1 MNKAPDLSEHAAFI
15 SLAPPDVAGWAAAFE
30 RRDIPVLATTI
41 QALNG
46 LRANEDAVDA
56 HSLAD
61 TLAADPLMT
70 LKLLRHVAALRRD
83 RERSDPETATEAL
96 VMLGITPFFRDFAQL
111 NAVEQRLAGQGAAQ
125 AGLNRVL
132 RRAHRAAR
140 FALGFAVHRQD
151 PDAALIHEAA
161 LLHGFA
167 EMLLWLNAPSLA
179 LAVLKRQREQPGLRS
194 RAAQREL
201 LHIELGELQQALMKS
216 WRLPE
221 LLVRISDGRESQ
233 LTQVRN
239 VQLAIQL
246 ARHSEQGWDNPA
258 LPDDVTAIAELLN
271 LAPEPTLHLLHSLSL

>member
-1 MNKAPDLSEHAAFI
+1 MSRAPDLSEPAAFI

-30 RRDIPVLATTI
+30 QRDIPVLATTI

-61 TLAADPLMT
+61 TLSGDPLMT
-70 LKLLRHVAALRRD
+70 LKLLRHVATLRGE

-111 NAVEQRLAGQGAAQ
+111 CAVEQRLAGQNAAQ

-151 PDAALIHEAA
+151 HDAALIHEAA

-167 EMLLWLNAPSLA
+167 EMLLWLHAPSLA
-179 LAVLKRQREQPGLRS
+179 LAVLVRQREQPELRS
-194 RAAQREL
+194 SAAQREL
-201 LHIELGELQQALMKS
+201 LHIELGELQQALMKA

-221 LLVRISDGRESQ
+221 LLVRISDGRESP

-271 LAPEPTLHLLHSLSL
+271 LAPGPTLHLLHSLSL

>member
-1 MNKAPDLSEHAAFI
+1 MNRAPDPSETAAFI
-15 SLAPPDVAGWAAAFE
+15 SLAPPDVAGWTAAFE
-30 RRDIPVLATTI
+30 RCDIPVLATTI
-41 QALNG
+41 EALDG
-46 LRANEDAVDA
+46 LRAHEDAVDA

-96 VMLGITPFFRDFAQL
+96 VMLGITPFFRDFDQL
-111 NAVEQRLAGQGAAQ
+111 TAVEQRLARQPVAQ

-132 RRAHRAAR
+132 QRAHRAAR

-151 PDAALIHEAA
+151 HDAAQIHEAA
-161 LLHGFA
+161 LLHSFA
-167 EMLLWLNAPSLA
+167 EMLLWLHAPSLA
-179 LAVLKRQREQPGLRS
+179 LAVLKRQHEQPGLRS
-194 RAAQREL
+194 RTAQRAL
-201 LHIELGELQQALMKS
+201 LHIELGELQQALMNR

-221 LLVRISDGRESQ
+221 LLVRISNGRESQ
-233 LTQVRN
+233 LAQVRN

-246 ARHSEQGWDNPA
+246 ARHSEEGWDNPA

-271 LAPEPTLHLLHSLSL
+271 LAPAPTLHLLHSLSL